1 MLDKKSKPSLQ
12 AVITSDEPPLAQ
24 TKSIKRLNLES
35 QMNELLNI
43 VKLVYMDTERTM
55 KGIESELEIYDSMI
69 ARARDADLKDKY
81 MLEQAR
87 ASQKSAV
94 SAKLLTQLI
103 NALDRMRV
111 LTDSAE
117 DKGKQSQIVFV
128 NDMSEKKV

>member
-1 MLDKKSKPSLQ
+1 
-12 AVITSDEPPLAQ
+12 
-24 TKSIKRLNLES
+24 
-35 QMNELLNI
+35 MNELLNI

-111 LTDSAE
+111 LTDSAD